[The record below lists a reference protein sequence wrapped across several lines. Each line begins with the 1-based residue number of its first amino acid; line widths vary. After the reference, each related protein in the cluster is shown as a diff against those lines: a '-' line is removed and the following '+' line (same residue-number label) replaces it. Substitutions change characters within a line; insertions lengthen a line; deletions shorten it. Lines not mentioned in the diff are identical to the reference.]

1 MSSEDVTSDVEGGC
15 PETVIHN
22 FCHQELD
29 CDFSCQVLKMVDSI
43 YLWVGG
49 NGENDHNMLNFVTSC
64 KSRYDDSRPLT
75 AAIMNGSFEAR
86 AGDIAERLCQRTGKH
101 VFVSYNIDCNDHQAF
116 LIERKVVEQM
126 KALSF
131 F

>member
-1 MSSEDVTSDVEGGC
+1 MSGQDVTSDVEGGC

-29 CDFSCQVLKMVDSI
+29 CDFSCQILKMVGSI

-49 NGENDHNMLNFVTSC
+49 NGENNHNMLNFVTSC

-86 AGDIAERLCQRTGKH
+86 ADGRTDGTK
-101 VFVSYNIDCNDHQAF
+101 N
-116 LIERKVVEQM
+116 EVV
-126 KALSF
+126 LSCRPLGRCWVVHRVHAPSPTLVHTTYQPP
-131 F
+131 